1 MLYFHLLN
9 FTLYLVAPPLSPLLY
24 YFLGSSYGGFGQ
36 ITQYNRGKRCRI
48 FVMSPY
54 KIISHLFV
62 IALFEISGP
71 VSGKTISFL
80 STFTEVRWNAQ
91 KVLICFDSS
100 LD

>member
-71 VSGKTISFL
+71 VSGKTISFHL
-80 STFTEVRWNAQ
+80 HRGKVECAEGTDTF
-91 KVLICFDSS
+91 
-100 LD
+100 